1 MSILRR
7 GEVNRLAGTVTLNGS
22 TDVAVVAPE
31 VTANSVIIFTFK
43 TLGGTQGAHP
53 VVSSLTP
60 GTGFDV
66 VGTASDTSVYN
77 YVVL

>member
-1 MSILRR
+1 MSNLRR
-7 GEVNRLAGTVTLNGS
+7 SEVGRLTGTLTLNGA
-22 TDVAVVAPE
+22 TDVSVVARE
-31 VTANSVIIFTFK
+31 VTADSNIIFTFK

-53 VVSSLTP
+53 IVTSKTA

-66 VGTASDTSVYN
+66 AGTASDTSIYN

>member
-22 TDVAVVAPE
+22 TDVSVLAPE
-31 VTANSVIIFTFK
+31 METESVVLLTVQ
-43 TLGGTQGAHP
+43 TVAGTQGAHP
-53 VVSSLTP
+53 TVTP
-60 GTGFDV
+60 TPDGFNV
-66 VGTASDTSVYN
+66 RGTAGDTSVYN